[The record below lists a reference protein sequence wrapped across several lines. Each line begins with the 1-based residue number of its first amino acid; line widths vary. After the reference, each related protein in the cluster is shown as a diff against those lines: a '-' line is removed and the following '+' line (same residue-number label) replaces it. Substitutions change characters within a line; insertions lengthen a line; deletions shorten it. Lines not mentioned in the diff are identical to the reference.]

1 MPDKQQC
8 DPDACQF
15 IHGVNSSNFHILGR
29 FILNYYS
36 RDDIISFI
44 CKYNLVSSKLEELV
58 YCILTYLML
67 LVIPCDVN
75 ILCATATRCHDNRYN
90 IYFSLE

>member
-8 DPDACQF
+8 ILMPVSI
-15 IHGVNSSNFHILGR
+15 IHGVNSSNFHILGVS
-29 FILNYYS
+29 FSIMYS

-44 CKYNLVSSKLEELV
+44 CKYIWYLQNLEELV

-67 LVIPCDVN
+67 L
-75 ILCATATRCHDNRYN
+75 
-90 IYFSLE
+90 